1 MAVGG
6 QRDIAGNF
14 ECEQGLGRY
23 LERRIKLATTQQQI
37 ADLFVLCSCFGTGRV
52 RLSGAVDG
60 HGRRSPAGLSK
71 GSPP

>member
-23 LERRIKLATTQQQI
+23 LERRIKLATTLPHI
-37 ADLFVLCSCFGTGRV
+37 AGFVRSLFVFW
-52 RLSGAVDG
+52 DG
-60 HGRRSPAGLSK
+60 QS
-71 GSPP
+71 